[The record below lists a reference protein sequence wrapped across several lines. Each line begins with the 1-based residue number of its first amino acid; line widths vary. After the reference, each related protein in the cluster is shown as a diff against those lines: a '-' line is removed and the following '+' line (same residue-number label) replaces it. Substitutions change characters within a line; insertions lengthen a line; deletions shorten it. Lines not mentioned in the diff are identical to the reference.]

1 MVTQPSQTQP
11 LTRHILPTSATMV
24 GVCVTVMSLS
34 KSIYGAALGSLLSQ
48 ILSVDSMLFMVSAT
62 LSYLSIRAWG
72 PGIKLEQHADTAFI
86 VGLAL
91 MCVIGLL
98 QAFELL

>member
-1 MVTQPSQTQP
+1 MTASPDQAQP

-34 KSIYGAALGSLLSQ
+34 KSIYGTQLGSLFSQ
-48 ILSVDSMLFMVSAT
+48 VLSVDSMFFMVSAM

-72 PGIKLEQHADTAFI
+72 PGVKLERHADTAFI
-86 VGLAL
+86 IGLAL
-91 MCVIGLL
+91 MCIIGLL
-98 QAFELL
+98 QSFELL